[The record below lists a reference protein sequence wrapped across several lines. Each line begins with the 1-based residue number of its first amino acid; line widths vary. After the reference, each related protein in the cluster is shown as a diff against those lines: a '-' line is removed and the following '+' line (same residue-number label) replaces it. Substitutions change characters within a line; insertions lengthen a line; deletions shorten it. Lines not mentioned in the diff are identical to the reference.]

1 MALRMSQML
10 RSSKETRSTDSRKRS
25 PAPAPAAS
33 VPSAPA
39 SVDFDPALEKILL
52 VQEALLVQ
60 ENLPAE
66 AALPDESA
74 PSVESAAKKKKG
86 QESVAAGKPAA
97 KPAQVYKKL
106 VAAARHVFEAAAEK
120 TEPHSATIIGAV
132 RRAFKQLEQGEEVLA
147 ETVRQRRDFR
157 AWPQRA
163 ANVAVLSMR
172 LGIELKCDDRRCL
185 ALGLC
190 GLMHDVGMIKIP
202 AAVLDSPG
210 LTPEQLE
217 LLHRHPIESH
227 KIVQG
232 FGPSFVWIGKIVAQ
246 AHERMDGSGYPRG
259 LSGEQIQKW
268 PVLSVWPTPTRPW
281 PIRVRTAKREPP
293 TMP

>member
-33 VPSAPA
+33 VPAAPA

-172 LGIELKCDDRRCL
+172 LGIVKCDERRCL